1 MIRAAST
8 RRVRLHLKG
17 PDELFLIGKRAPG
30 RGRLFRDGHHPLCV
44 LHTEHATDVSWC
56 VVLQSFRGKL
66 LQPRDLKIS
75 QSHESLQRNEG
86 IQQPEAYTSKT
97 RSLNCFFVFA
107 VYLWRFVGGP
117 LLRQKLPV
125 EACE

>member
-1 MIRAAST
+1 MIRVAST

-30 RGRLFRDGHHPLCV
+30 RGCLFRNGHHPLCV
-44 LHTEHATDVSWC
+44 LHTKHATDVSWC

-86 IQQPEAYTSKT
+86 IQQPEAYTSKN
-97 RSLNCFFVFA
+97 SLSELLSRFCCLSLEICRRTFA
-107 VYLWRFVGGP
+107 ST
-117 LLRQKLPV
+117 KA
-125 EACE
+125 AC